1 MKRIL
6 ISLLVLSMAGQVDC
20 QAQFVKK
27 LSEAWKKVKTTVN
40 TLSESQKSK
49 TTTATP
55 STTTGTSSGTKNT
68 AATPTKVAG
77 LDIKMPQVV
86 KVVKVTSATLNIRKS
101 ASATAPFL
109 KRWCEYETDN
119 CLYVWNNEKTRR
131 GDVNPCPA
139 EQGNIY
145 AVIEE
150 LPEWYKVLV
159 CNETCLVGY
168 ISKKY
173 TTEVTLTPLTPALLC
188 KPFIYFG
195 DQSQIVGR
203 TSGAYKGYALIDEN
217 GWETEGVSIGRIVGN
232 LLVRNVHHSGVVS
245 PGEGNER
252 LTIKNEENYLSI
264 QAGTSLQ
271 KQDNEGSTMVNVN
284 GFTDAEFAKI
294 MDVMGAK
301 PGVTSNEGM
310 IWGMVEGNI
319 ICLGCFD
326 LNDPAL
332 SSHAVLVKDA
342 DIVQ

>member
-27 LSEAWKKVKTTVN
+27 LSDAWKKVKTTVN
-40 TLSESQKSK
+40 TLSDSQQNK

-55 STTTGTSSGTKNT
+55 STNTRAASGTKTT

-86 KVVKVTSATLNIRKS
+86 KVVKVTSTTLNIRKS

-119 CLYVWNNEKTRR
+119 CQYVWSNEKTSR
-131 GDVNPCPA
+131 GEVNPCPA

-150 LPEWYKVLV
+150 LPEWYKILV
-159 CNETCLVGY
+159 CDEECRVGY

-173 TTEVTLTPLTPALLC
+173 TAEVALTPLTPALLC
-188 KPFIYFG
+188 KPFYYFG
-195 DQSQIVGR
+195 DEPQIVGR

-217 GWETEGVSIGRIVGN
+217 GWETEGFSIGRIVGN
-232 LLVRNVHHSGVVS
+232 LLVRNAHHSGGVS
-245 PGEGNER
+245 PGEGSGR
-252 LTIKNEENYLSI
+252 LTIQKEENYLSI
-264 QAGTSLQ
+264 QVGTSLQ
-271 KQDNEGSTMVNVN
+271 KKDEEGNTMVNVN
-284 GFTDAEFAKI
+284 GFTDEEFARI
-294 MDVMGAK
+294 MDAMGAK
-301 PGVTSNEGM
+301 PGVTSNEGV
-310 IWGMVEGNI
+310 IWGMVDGDI

-326 LNDPAL
+326 LNNPEL
-332 SSHAVLVKDA
+332 SSHAVVVKDA
-342 DIVQ
+342 DIAQ